1 MAANEVNKKLVDIVE
16 KFYEDV
22 VDDFKEAEGIII
34 NESKFTSIF
43 KKKNHD
49 RNIKKL
55 RSCKKKCIVLPV
67 ETIKLEAGDDV
78 GQEVMKNLERTRF
91 AFNALCDAHI
101 QLQLSLQKK
110 SDGEKVGYGEY
121 KEIYNR
127 VNKCRTDLNSQ
138 LHELDIIYTDYTYD
152 EDEDP
157 YEFL

>member
-1 MAANEVNKKLVDIVE
+1 MANTNKKLIELVE
-16 KFYEDV
+16 KFYVDV

-34 NESKFTSIF
+34 GESKFTSIF

-55 RSCKKKCIVLPV
+55 RACKKKCIVLPV
-67 ETIKLEAGDDV
+67 ENVKLDADDNVGD
-78 GQEVMKNLERTRF
+78 EVLKNLERTRY

-101 QLQLSLQKK
+101 QLQLTLQKK
-110 SDGEKVGYGEY
+110 SNGEKVGYGEY

-127 VNKCRTDLNSQ
+127 VNKCRQDLNSQ
-138 LHELDIIYTDYTYD
+138 LHELDIYYTDYTYD

-157 YEFL
+157 YDFL